1 MEKVKVTRYVSGRR
15 PEYAQSESESESSD
29 EEEEGLGPVGG
40 ADEEEGEG
48 LDLEQG
54 EPQPEVA
61 VSQVEDRRL
70 RRLRDIQESGGA
82 ALGRWALFLTAISLV
97 M

>member
-15 PEYAQSESESESSD
+15 PDYAQSESESESSEE

-54 EPQPEVA
+54 QPQPEVV

-82 ALGRWALFLTAISLV
+82 ALGR
-97 M
+97 